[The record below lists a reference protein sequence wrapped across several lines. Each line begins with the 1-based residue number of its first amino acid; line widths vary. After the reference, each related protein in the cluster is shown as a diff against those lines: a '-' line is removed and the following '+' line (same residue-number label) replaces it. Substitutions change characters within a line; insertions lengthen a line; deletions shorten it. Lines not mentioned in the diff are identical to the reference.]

1 MVEKFILWFDEIGMD
16 DVPRVGGKS
25 ASLGEMTKADVP
37 IPYGFTTTAAAYQ
50 FFIEEAG
57 LESVLKEALNK
68 LEDPEDTKKLKKV
81 GKTIRNAITE
91 AKMPEKLEKE
101 IKKAYKDLTKKYQ
114 KEGASGEPF
123 VAIRSSATAED
134 LPTASFAGQQ
144 ETYLNIVGADDV
156 VDKVRECF
164 ASLFTDRAIYYR
176 IQKGFEHMDVA
187 LAAIVQL
194 MVFSEAAGVMF
205 TLNVANG
212 DRDVVQIEASW
223 GLGEYVVQGTVTPDV
238 YYVTKDDMT
247 IDTVISEKDVM
258 LIRKEKGGVQ
268 TKDVPKSKKTQQ
280 CLTNDQI
287 TQLAK
292 YGTAIEDHYEKPMDI
307 EWGLDEKT
315 DKLWILQAR
324 PETVWSGKKPEKGKG
339 KKKEKQKLT
348 EERTVITKG
357 LPASPG
363 TVAGKASVIMDVTGI
378 EEFEKGQILVTE
390 MTAPDWVPAMKKAL
404 AIVTNSGGTTCH
416 AAIVSRELGIPCIVA
431 TKDATE
437 VIANGQDITVDAD
450 NGVVYKGILKDVFEE
465 REKEKKPAVTA
476 EVFPTTGTKV
486 LMNLG
491 DPDLAEKY
499 AELPCDGI
507 GLMREEFIW
516 TTFIHEHPNYLIE
529 IGESQ
534 KVVDKLAEGFRQ
546 VARALYPRPVVLRL
560 SDFKTSEYRDL
571 KGGEKYEPEEESAL
585 LGWRGASRYYDPEY
599 VDAFKLELQAVKKVR
614 DEFMLKNLWVM
625 IPFCRTVKECEKII
639 TIMKQEGLERGP
651 DFKIW
656 LMAEIPSNIIL
667 ADKFSPYIDGFS
679 VGSNDLTM
687 LTLGADR
694 DNGRIAHIF
703 DERNLAVKRAINH
716 LITVAHEHQKSV
728 SICGQAP
735 SQYPEFAEF
744 LVRSGIDSISVNP
757 DVVKATKRLVARV
770 EQRVIL
776 ENATGRKIPED
787 KDLEW

>member
-1 MVEKFILWFDEIGMD
+1 MVEKFILWFDEIGMN

-25 ASLGEMTKADVP
+25 ASLGEMTEADVP
-37 IPYGFTTTAAAYQ
+37 VPYGFTTTAAAYQ
-50 FFIEEAG
+50 YFIEEAG
-57 LESVLKEALNK
+57 LESVLQEALNTLK
-68 LEDPEDTKKLKKV
+68 DPEDTKTLQKV

-91 AKMPEKLEKE
+91 AKMPEKLTKE

-114 KEGASGEPF
+114 KTGAKGEPY

-134 LPTASFAGQQ
+134 LPDASFAGQQ
-144 ETYLNIVGADDV
+144 ETYLNIVGANTV
-156 VDKVRECF
+156 VDKVQECF

-212 DRDVVQIEASW
+212 DRDVIQIEASW

-238 YYVTKDDMT
+238 YYINKENMD
-247 IDTVISEKDVM
+247 IDTVINEKDVM
-258 LIRKEKGGVQ
+258 LIRKKKGGVEA
-268 TKDVPKSKKTQQ
+268 KDVPKSKKLKQV
-280 CLTNDQI
+280 LTSDQI
-287 TQLAK
+287 TKLAQ
-292 YGTAIEDHYEKPMDI
+292 YGISIEEHYGKPMDI

-315 DKLWILQAR
+315 NKLWILQAR
-324 PETVWSGKKPEKGKG
+324 PETVWVGKKQKRIQ
-339 KKKEKQKLT
+339 KQKIT
-348 EERTVITKG
+348 EERNVITTG
-357 LPASPG
+357 LSASPG
-363 TVAGKASVIMDVTGI
+363 MVAGKARVIMDVTEI
-378 EEFEKGQILVTE
+378 NKFEKGQILITE

-431 TKDATE
+431 TKDATT
-437 VIANGQDITVDAD
+437 VIEDGQDITVDAD
-450 NGVVYKGILKDVFEE
+450 NGVVYQGILKEAVK
-465 REKEKKPAVTA
+465 EKEEKPAVTA

-529 IGESQ
+529 IGEPQ
-534 KVVDKLAEGFRQ
+534 NVVDKLAEGFRQ
-546 VARALYPRPVVLRL
+546 VARALHPRPVVLRL

-599 VDAFKLELQAVKKVR
+599 LDAFKLELQAVKKVR
-614 DEFMLKNLWVM
+614 EEFMLKNLWVM
-625 IPFCRTVKECEKII
+625 IPFCRTVEECEKVIA
-639 TIMKQEGLERGP
+639 IMKKEGLERGP

-687 LTLGADR
+687 LILGADR

-716 LITVAHEHQKSV
+716 LIKTAHEHGKSV

-735 SQYPEFAEF
+735 SQYPEFTEF
-744 LVRSGIDSISVNP
+744 LVKSGIDSISVNP

-770 EQRVIL
+770 EQKIIL
-776 ENATGRKIPED
+776 ENATQRGIGED
-787 KDLEW
+787 TDLEW